1 MITPKEIERKN
12 IILWY
17 GLYATEKE
25 MEMARTNNKETLD
38 RVLKEYAE
46 EVDRIDK
53 TKRLYERIIQSRT
66 IQMQGLGATLKTNFS
81 SRHRK
86 SDPLE
91 KP

>member
-12 IILWY
+12 FILWY

-46 EVDRIDK
+46 EADRIDK
-53 TKRLYERIIQSRT
+53 TKRLYERILQSRS
-66 IQMQGLGATLKTNFS
+66 IQM
-81 SRHRK
+81 
-86 SDPLE
+86 
-91 KP
+91 

>member
-12 IILWY
+12 FILWY

-46 EVDRIDK
+46 EADRIDK
-53 TKRLYERIIQSRT
+53 TKRLYERILQSRS
-66 IQMQGLGATLKTNFS
+66 IQMRGFDATLKD
-81 SRHRK
+81 RK
-86 SDPLE
+86 SVV
-91 KP
+91 